1 MTRKK
6 TSFLGDMLKLVS
18 GTVLA
23 QIINVVITPFLTR
36 LYAPDA
42 FGIAASFVS
51 VVNLF
56 SVIACMRYDLAIML
70 PEDDEEAVN
79 LLGVSIG
86 WAVLLSLFTTFLFG
100 FVGRNLVEKLNVSEL
115 IPYLYWI
122 PPMILLLGLFQ
133 AQNYWNSRTKHF
145 GRLSIAKVTGAATTQ
160 LVNLE
165 SGLQGNATGGSLIRG
180 SLVGQLLSTLLLTFQ
195 IWREDAKFFSQAVR
209 WSKMQAVLVRYKK
222 FPLYSTWAALLN
234 VISWQLP
241 VFLLSYY
248 FSSTV
253 VGYYALGFRILQ
265 LPMSLVG
272 GAIAQ
277 VFFQR
282 ASEAK
287 LEGHLAQ
294 VVEDTF
300 SWLVRIGMFPMF
312 MLGVV
317 GRDLYVIVFGDAWA
331 EAGVYTQILSIWAFF
346 WFIASP
352 LSTLFS
358 VLERQDFDLK
368 INLALIVGRFISLS
382 IGGRADNPRL
392 ALGLFAIVGIVI
404 YGYWSFAAL
413 RVCKIEATKI
423 RAIYWLH
430 FKSLALFLGVL
441 LAMYLVCFPLWV
453 KIGWFWIAFLIYGF
467 RLVSSLRKFFWTFDS
482 PRQII

>member
-1 MTRKK
+1 
-6 TSFLGDMLKLVS
+6 MLKLVS
-18 GTVLA
+18 GTILA
-23 QIINVVITPFLTR
+23 QIISVVITPFLTR
-36 LYAPDA
+36 LYTPDA
-42 FGIAASFVS
+42 FGIVAPFTSI
-51 VVNLF
+51 VNLF
-56 SVIACMRYDLAIML
+56 SIIVCMRYDLAIML
-70 PEDDEEAVN
+70 PENDEEAAN
-79 LLGVSIG
+79 LLGISIG
-86 WAVLLSLFTTFLFG
+86 WAVLLSLFTLLTFRLA
-100 FVGRNLVEKLNVSEL
+100 GRSFVEKLNVPEL

-122 PPMILLLGLFQ
+122 PPMIFLVGIFQ

-145 GRLSIAKVTGAATTQ
+145 GRLSIAKVAGAATTQ

-165 SGLQGNATGGSLIRG
+165 AGIQGHATGGSLIRG
-180 SLVGQLLSTLLLTFQ
+180 SLIGQLLSTLFLTFQ
-195 IWREDAKFFSQAVR
+195 IGREDAVFFSKTIR
-209 WSKMQAVLVRYKK
+209 WSKMQVVLARYKK

-234 VISWQLP
+234 AISWQLP

-248 FSSTV
+248 FSSAV

-287 LEGHLAQ
+287 LEGHLTQ

-312 MLGVV
+312 VLGIV
-317 GRDLYVIVFGDAWA
+317 GRDLYVIIFGNAWA
-331 EAGVYTQILSIWAFF
+331 EAGVYTQILSLWAFF

-368 INLALIVGRFISLS
+368 INLALVIGRFISLS
-382 IGGRADNPRL
+382 IGGQADNPRL
-392 ALGLFAIVGIVI
+392 ALALFAMVGIVI

-413 RVCKIEATKI
+413 RACKVEVKKI
-423 RAIYWLH
+423 GAIYWRH
-430 FKSLALFLGVL
+430 FKSFVLPLGVL
-441 LAMYLVCFPLWV
+441 AVMYVAHFPLWA
-453 KIGWFWIAFLIYGF
+453 KAGWFLMASVMFILKIVKPLRY
-467 RLVSSLRKFFWTFDS
+467 LVLKRQTTSLDGGRTS
-482 PRQII
+482 